1 MSIKINLGFETRFDI
16 DFRAKGISFRLI
28 RLISRIKLKSKEGF
42 TRTYDAIVDTGNPIT
57 IIHFSIWSKAS
68 VHLISHDQ
76 VKLYGLG
83 TEDNSAIK
91 GNIGKVEII
100 FLDEQGSSDLI
111 TLKAYLIEDDK
122 APLLIGFEDVL
133 TLMKLV
139 PRLKSSVS
147 QNGKM
152 KSRKSIDG

>member
-1 MSIKINLGFETRFDI
+1 MSIKINLEFETRVDI
-16 DFRAKGISFRLI
+16 DFLAKGISFRLI

-57 IIHFSIWSKAS
+57 IIPFSIWSKAS
-68 VHLISHDQ
+68 VHLISHEQ

-91 GNIGKVEII
+91 GNIGQVEII
-100 FLDEQGSSDLI
+100 FLDEQRSSASM

-122 APLLIGFEDVL
+122 VPLLIGFEDVL

-139 PRLKSSVS
+139 SDYKNNVAYLEVWEK
-147 QNGKM
+147 
-152 KSRKSIDG
+152 

>member
-1 MSIKINLGFETRFDI
+1 MSIKINLEFETRVDI
-16 DFRAKGISFRLI
+16 DFLAKGISFRLI

-57 IIHFSIWSKAS
+57 IIPFSIWSKAS

-91 GNIGKVEII
+91 GNIGQIEII
-100 FLDEQGSSDLI
+100 FLDEQRSSASI

-139 PRLKSSVS
+139 SDYKNNVAYLEVWEE
-147 QNGKM
+147 
-152 KSRKSIDG
+152 

>member
-1 MSIKINLGFETRFDI
+1 MSIKINLEFETRVDI
-16 DFRAKGISFRLI
+16 DFLAKGISFRLI

-42 TRTYDAIVDTGNPIT
+42 TKTYDAIVDTGNPIT
-57 IIHFSIWSKAS
+57 IIPFSIWSKAS
-68 VHLISHDQ
+68 VHLISHEQ

-91 GNIGKVEII
+91 GNIGQVEII
-100 FLDEQGSSDLI
+100 FLDEQRSSASM

-122 APLLIGFEDVL
+122 VPLLIGFEDVL

-139 PRLKSSVS
+139 SDYKNNVAYLEVWEE
-147 QNGKM
+147 
-152 KSRKSIDG
+152 

>member
-1 MSIKINLGFETRFDI
+1 MSIKINLEFETRVDI
-16 DFRAKGISFRLI
+16 DFLAKGISFRLI

-57 IIHFSIWSKAS
+57 IIPFSIWSKAS
-68 VHLISHDQ
+68 VHLISHEQ

-91 GNIGKVEII
+91 GNIGQVEII
-100 FLDEQGSSDLI
+100 FLDEQRSSASM

-122 APLLIGFEDVL
+122 VPLLIGFEDVL

-139 PRLKSSVS
+139 SDYKNNVAYLEVWEE
-147 QNGKM
+147 
-152 KSRKSIDG
+152 

>member
-1 MSIKINLGFETRFDI
+1 MSIKINLEFETRVDI
-16 DFRAKGISFRLI
+16 DFLAKGISFRLI

-57 IIHFSIWSKAS
+57 IIPFSIWSKAS
-68 VHLISHDQ
+68 VHLISHEQ

-91 GNIGKVEII
+91 GNIGQVEII
-100 FLDEQGSSDLI
+100 FLDEQRSSASM

-139 PRLKSSVS
+139 SDYKNNVAYLEVWEK
-147 QNGKM
+147 
-152 KSRKSIDG
+152 

>member
-1 MSIKINLGFETRFDI
+1 MSIRINLEFETRVDI
-16 DFRAKGISFRLI
+16 DFLAKGISFRLI

-42 TRTYDAIVDTGNPIT
+42 TKTYDAIVDTGNLIT
-57 IIHFSIWSKAS
+57 IIPFSIWSEAS
-68 VHLISHDQ
+68 VHLISHEQ

-91 GNIGKVEII
+91 GNIGQVEII
-100 FLDEQGSSDLI
+100 FLDEQRSSASM

-122 APLLIGFEDVL
+122 VPLLIGFEDVL

-139 PRLKSSVS
+139 SDYKNNVAYLEVWEE
-147 QNGKM
+147 
-152 KSRKSIDG
+152 

>member
-1 MSIKINLGFETRFDI
+1 MSIKINLEFETRVDI
-16 DFRAKGISFRLI
+16 DFLAKGISFRLI

-42 TRTYDAIVDTGNPIT
+42 TKTYDAIVDTGNPIT
-57 IIHFSIWSKAS
+57 IIPFSIWSKAS
-68 VHLISHDQ
+68 VHLISHEQ

-91 GNIGKVEII
+91 GNIGQVEII
-100 FLDEQGSSDLI
+100 FLDEQRSSASM

-122 APLLIGFEDVL
+122 VPLLIGFEDVL

-139 PRLKSSVS
+139 SDYKNNVAYLEVWEK
-147 QNGKM
+147 
-152 KSRKSIDG
+152 

>member
-1 MSIKINLGFETRFDI
+1 VSIKINLEFETRVDI
-16 DFRAKGISFRLI
+16 DFLAKGISFRLI

-57 IIHFSIWSKAS
+57 IIPFSIWSKAS

-91 GNIGKVEII
+91 GNIGQIEII
-100 FLDEQGSSDLI
+100 FLDEQRSSASI

-139 PRLKSSVS
+139 SDYKNNVAYLEVWEE
-147 QNGKM
+147 
-152 KSRKSIDG
+152 